1 MQKIRNK
8 IVLPFLS
15 IMLIFTMCL
24 ETFAKDY
31 TYDGNNGGG
40 VNNSKYE
47 NFATSRPD
55 IWMNVEDQ
63 GIRVYVTDD
72 EGNLQLTKDKKV
84 AIDFTYKNNDVVSN
98 PRHLRAAK
106 GDIGG
111 ESTKDSLS
119 VLGFEVPVNKQNYWY
134 NLIWDCWT
142 YNLKNPEMNVVKNHL
157 LLTGEEYHIR
167 NGEKIDIT
175 YGTSDGMKYGEYII
189 KQYYPD
195 IYKNFRELS
204 DIDEGYYS
212 YSLHIE
218 HIFAVTKKNGSV
230 VWSGS
235 VYEAAYEKAPLGDF
249 KTNFLSSMAKALYVS
264 DTYSNMALND
274 VSNFPH
280 LLPVTNLKTTSYAEI
295 KDHAY
300 GYNVFGLKDLIT
312 KPKETQET
320 EPPTGGIKIKKDK
333 ELTMKKIENVD
344 NVEIYTG
351 YAAQNGYYD
360 IGTNG
365 GIPTTEEIRNV
376 IRAQD
381 FIIDY
386 AYNFLKY
393 VPEEFPVVTYK
404 LTYYVPCKCKRTCIH
419 TTHHSAEYD
428 NDGNKIKDEWT
439 EYKHKDGDV
448 GYHGNSYHKSTDTY
462 TVSIPR
468 AAVYYKITDYKIYAL
483 ETVNVSN
490 QAGSAY
496 YDGLSPIN
504 SVDAII
510 SGEDNPTNIKKEA
523 LDKHID
529 YTDVNNLEF
538 DNAGIGEGV
547 FSSKAAAE
555 SWYNNNGFKFGDSKV
570 GYPKVANDQL
580 IINFNDDRGSLQ
592 LMDSTWVSKEHM
604 NDQYVVVPDKPLA
617 VPKYRMVEAEQQ
629 HIEIPYDLMN
639 GNYSTT
645 INAYYHLYA
654 GTEDHAGYVL
664 FSNAAKPGH
673 IMPESVLL
681 KNNNSVSFES
691 QEPIHIMT
699 PIISPFET
707 TDSNKL
713 PDLTED
719 EKAKMTENEI
729 KEYER
734 KQLQSGTQL
743 VTEEDCQQ
751 LRLDEEYTLSFDP
764 FMHNLWLGYGYS
776 GLIDNENYWS
786 GRDGLE
792 TDNKFDKY
800 VKEKWIKF
808 PFDVYIQNKLFGANT
823 WICVY
828 EYDPVSDKV
837 SAGDL
842 DTPCLTK
849 VEYYIPSWAIDS
861 MNDINENGTGI
872 IETSVRALNYNG
884 SDIHQANYNPSD
896 NETWSFNAI
905 TVQLSGWLY
914 DFEVVGVHDKADFV
928 SREDAYENNKT
939 WNYNATSLSLA
950 GIKDEFYMGKY
961 NRLGND
967 KNGDDTLQRR
977 QLDDTLEDTGEN
989 TEKNIVEDYDL
1000 LPLNEGSSEYQIL
1013 GGTLK
1018 RGSSIGFNLKTMDN
1032 LKDDDLIEIIPTYTY
1047 YSDDMTKKLT
1057 MDEMEIYFDNGTQK
1071 FIKMG
1076 SDRDNSPIKS
1086 FYWNNTLIDNTVT
1099 DEEKIYTLKNGS
1111 HKDGFVKSIL
1121 NTHYETA
1128 SSETVLVGDL
1138 NWEHKIPT
1146 ASMSKIMLTDLA
1158 MMYVNPLTELKQNL
1172 AKDGEHA
1179 TDMLGSSYESG
1190 NIALKSKVDAQK
1202 QSVQQ
1207 WTGSYMVPK
1216 YIRILDIAKLN
1227 EMGYSSFEDY
1237 LNRNTYVTGKED
1249 FWITKG
1255 KLVLNFKI
1263 TAYKND
1269 KPYLTMESGT
1279 SDQWLRQGMR
1289 ENLYIGTYITRQ
1301 NALKLMKQGYAA
1313 REAYMKSRYSVPTKS
1328 GDIAV
1333 IDINYLTQYLYA
1345 EAVAF
1350 S

>member
-1 MQKIRNK
+1 
-8 IVLPFLS
+8 
-15 IMLIFTMCL
+15 
-24 ETFAKDY
+24 
-31 TYDGNNGGG
+31 
-40 VNNSKYE
+40 
-47 NFATSRPD
+47 
-55 IWMNVEDQ
+55 
-63 GIRVYVTDD
+63 
-72 EGNLQLTKDKKV
+72 
-84 AIDFTYKNNDVVSN
+84 
-98 PRHLRAAK
+98 
-106 GDIGG
+106 
-111 ESTKDSLS
+111 
-119 VLGFEVPVNKQNYWY
+119 
-134 NLIWDCWT
+134 
-142 YNLKNPEMNVVKNHL
+142 
-157 LLTGEEYHIR
+157 
-167 NGEKIDIT
+167 
-175 YGTSDGMKYGEYII
+175 MKYGEYII

-195 IYKNFRELS
+195 IYKNFQELS

-264 DTYSNMALND
+264 DTYSNMALNN

-320 EPPTGGIKIKKDK
+320 EPPTGDIKIKKDK

-483 ETVNVSN
+483 ETVSVSN

-504 SVDAII
+504 SVDAVI
-510 SGEDNPTNIKKEA
+510 SGEDNPTNIEKEA

-743 VTEEDCQQ
+743 VTEENCQQ

-800 VKEKWIKF
+800 VHYEMVDERICKCKNIANDELSIISAAEFHSFCNYIQEDMQEIIKETDYANYCKMRIVDYLIDNPDRTENNYGFYRDNHTGDIIGLHPLFDHNNSFGNYDKQCPKILQSELYQWLEHSNIKFNSVPTLKDFFYDQDKYNAFTNRACELGIFEKIKEKQNIFQKVAKQESKEIIKVSEKYF
-808 PFDVYIQNKLFGANT
+808 SKNL
-823 WICVY
+823 
-828 EYDPVSDKV
+828 EYDK
-837 SAGDL
+837 A
-842 DTPCLTK
+842 
-849 VEYYIPSWAIDS
+849 IP
-861 MNDINENGTGI
+861 
-872 IETSVRALNYNG
+872 
-884 SDIHQANYNPSD
+884 
-896 NETWSFNAI
+896 
-905 TVQLSGWLY
+905 
-914 DFEVVGVHDKADFV
+914 FEI
-928 SREDAYENNKT
+928 YEKPEKD
-939 WNYNATSLSLA
+939 W
-950 GIKDEFYMGKY
+950 IKDE
-961 NRLGND
+961 
-967 KNGDDTLQRR
+967 
-977 QLDDTLEDTGEN
+977 LD
-989 TEKNIVEDYDL
+989 
-1000 LPLNEGSSEYQIL
+1000 
-1013 GGTLK
+1013 
-1018 RGSSIGFNLKTMDN
+1018 RIGY
-1032 LKDDDLIEIIPTYTY
+1032 IEQ
-1047 YSDDMTKKLT
+1047 SL
-1057 MDEMEIYFDNGTQK
+1057 EMEQNIEK
-1071 FIKMG
+1071 EMEM
-1076 SDRDNSPIKS
+1076 DR
-1086 FYWNNTLIDNTVT
+1086 
-1099 DEEKIYTLKNGS
+1099 
-1111 HKDGFVKSIL
+1111 
-1121 NTHYETA
+1121 
-1128 SSETVLVGDL
+1128 
-1138 NWEHKIPT
+1138 
-1146 ASMSKIMLTDLA
+1146 
-1158 MMYVNPLTELKQNL
+1158 
-1172 AKDGEHA
+1172 
-1179 TDMLGSSYESG
+1179 
-1190 NIALKSKVDAQK
+1190 
-1202 QSVQQ
+1202 
-1207 WTGSYMVPK
+1207 
-1216 YIRILDIAKLN
+1216 
-1227 EMGYSSFEDY
+1227 
-1237 LNRNTYVTGKED
+1237 
-1249 FWITKG
+1249 
-1255 KLVLNFKI
+1255 
-1263 TAYKND
+1263 
-1269 KPYLTMESGT
+1269 
-1279 SDQWLRQGMR
+1279 
-1289 ENLYIGTYITRQ
+1289 
-1301 NALKLMKQGYAA
+1301 
-1313 REAYMKSRYSVPTKS
+1313 
-1328 GDIAV
+1328 
-1333 IDINYLTQYLYA
+1333 
-1345 EAVAF
+1345 
-1350 S
+1350 

>member
-1 MQKIRNK
+1 MNSKFKKICVA
-8 IVLPFLS
+8 ITALILS
-15 IMLIFTMCL
+15 LSMSL
-24 ETFAKDY
+24 ESFADTHY
-31 TYDGNNGGG
+31 NGDQGG
-40 VNNSKYE
+40 SGSNHSKYE
-47 NFATSRPD
+47 NYVSSRPS
-55 IWMNVEDQ
+55 IWLDYPNQ
-63 GIRVYVTDD
+63 GLRLYVTNN
-72 EGNLQLTKDKKV
+72 EGTLIPTDSGTEVLDFLYNTSISIQNPKHLRSVKYDKGNYSSQKFPMSDLGFDT
-84 AIDFTYKNNDVVSN
+84 ITKNNYYHELLWDSWTYDLKYPEEMVVFN
-98 PRHLRAAK
+98 HLMLTSEIEYPNRK
-106 GDIGG
+106 NNG
-111 ESTKDSLS
+111 SHTKLYGNNGNKYADYIIQTYYPSLY
-119 VLGFEVPVNKQNYWY
+119 QNYVQTSASEKSY
-134 NLIWDCWT
+134 
-142 YNLKNPEMNVVKNHL
+142 
-157 LLTGEEYHIR
+157 EY
-167 NGEKIDIT
+167 
-175 YGTSDGMKYGEYII
+175 Y
-189 KQYYPD
+189 
-195 IYKNFRELS
+195 
-204 DIDEGYYS
+204 
-212 YSLHIE
+212 LHVE
-218 HIFAVTKKNGSV
+218 HIFALTNTSGSV
-230 VWSGS
+230 TWSGS
-235 VYEAAYEKAPLGDF
+235 VYEAACENANLGNF
-249 KTNFLSSMAKALYVS
+249 KSQFYKSFSKALKISSYVDS
-264 DTYSNMALND
+264 ELTNT
-274 VSNFPH
+274 SNFPH
-280 LLPVTNLKTTSYAEI
+280 LQAVTNYGTTSAAEI
-295 KDHAY
+295 RDHAY
-300 GYNVFGLKDLIT
+300 GINIISFRDAIPI
-312 KPKETQET
+312 PKETQET

-333 ELTMKKIENVD
+333 ELTMKKIENID

-365 GIPTTEEIRNV
+365 GIPTTEKIRNV

-538 DNAGIGEGV
+538 DNAGIGEGI

-570 GYPKVANDQL
+570 GYPKVSNDQL

-1032 LKDDDLIEIIPTYTY
+1032 LKDDDMIEIIPTYTY

-1099 DEEKIYTLKNGS
+1099 DEEKLYTLKNGS
-1111 HKDGFVKSIL
+1111 HKDGFVQSIL

-1207 WTGSYMVPK
+1207 WTGAYMVPK

-1227 EMGYSSFEDY
+1227 EMGYNSFEDY

-1263 TAYKND
+1263 TAYKNG

-1333 IDINYLTQYLYA
+1333 IDMNYLTQYLYA